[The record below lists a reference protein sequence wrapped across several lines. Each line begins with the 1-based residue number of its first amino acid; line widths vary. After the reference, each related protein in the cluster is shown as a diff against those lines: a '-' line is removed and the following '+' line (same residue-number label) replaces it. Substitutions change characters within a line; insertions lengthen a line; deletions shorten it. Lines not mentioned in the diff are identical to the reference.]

1 MKLKALLLIAL
12 LLGSIAVSG
21 TVAGADMI
29 ELNGHVHDVHGAPLE
44 GAAITIWSTTTN
56 HTVDTIYS
64 DANGNFS
71 YSLPSGIY
79 SIWAEIDTY
88 RTNTTYPRIS
98 ASTDHLNFTMYG
110 LGMVSGFVTD
120 GNTTLPGVKVT
131 LKNSQEEFTA
141 YTSSPWGYFS
151 IENVTAGEYI
161 ATAEKLGYSKSTY
174 IDPVTVEQAQTF
186 ELNFTMSE
194 VTDKSAQ
201 LTGQVMFD
209 NQPVEGVKISLVP
222 LGGDALVT
230 YTDAQGNYQFKGVA
244 PGQYQ
249 LIMAKSGY
257 IGTSQKV
264 TLQILDVKAVD
275 VVLKKDTLPGNAGF
289 FLDYDLAHS
298 LMIVALG
305 LALLTTITALFVRNR
320 GRKKP
325 EMLEKNED
333 NE

>member
-1 MKLKALLLIAL
+1 VEV
-12 LLGSIAVSG
+12 GSIDLS
-21 TVAGADMI
+21 
-29 ELNGHVHDVHGAPLE
+29 GHVQDVHGAPLE
-44 GAAITIWSTTTN
+44 GVAINIWSMSSNQTVIV
-56 HTVDTIYS
+56 HT

-71 YSLPSGIY
+71 DSMTPDVY
-79 SIWAEIDTY
+79 SIWAEMGTY
-88 RTNTTYPRIS
+88 RANTTYLGIS
-98 ASTDHLNFTMYG
+98 APTTALNFTMYG
-110 LGMVSGFVTD
+110 LGTVSGYVSD
-120 GNTTLPGVKVT
+120 GNSTLVGVKIT
-131 LKNSQEEFTA
+131 LKSNQEEYST
-141 YTSSPWGYFS
+141 YSTKDRGEFS
-151 IENVTAGEYI
+151 IYNVTEDDYL
-161 ATAEKLGYSKSTY
+161 ATAEKIGYNKGTY
-174 IDPVTVEQAQTF
+174 AVPLKVERGKNVQ
-186 ELNFTMSE
+186 LNFTMSE
-194 VTDKSAQ
+194 IADKSAQ

-209 NQPVEGVKISLVP
+209 NQPVEGVKVSMVP
-222 LGGDALVT
+222 LEGDALVT